1 LQTLESAKDDG
12 TSLQEPL
19 CAVGKAGGFTGAE
32 LASRSGRYALVP
44 TGISQLAYQLIQH
57 RFLLLLLKKLLHQCR
72 VDVGGIHVCFSTWN
86 TQFEDTLGCP
96 EAYNAV
102 IHYRYHNRIQ
112 FRKMKVFYSLH
123 LPTLTEEKRSL
134 KSRGKQK
141 TLKP

>member
-57 RFLLLLLKKLLHQCR
+57 RFLLLLLPEKENR
-72 VDVGGIHVCFSTWN
+72 CFIE
-86 TQFEDTLGCP
+86 Q
-96 EAYNAV
+96 Y
-102 IHYRYHNRIQ
+102 
-112 FRKMKVFYSLH
+112 RKMQNY
-123 LPTLTEEKRSL
+123 
-134 KSRGKQK
+134 
-141 TLKP
+141 